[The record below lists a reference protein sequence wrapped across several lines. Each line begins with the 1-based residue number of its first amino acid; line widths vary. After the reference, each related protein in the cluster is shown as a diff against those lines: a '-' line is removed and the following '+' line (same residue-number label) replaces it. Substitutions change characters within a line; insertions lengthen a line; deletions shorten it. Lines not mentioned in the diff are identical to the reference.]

1 MGASV
6 EETKQLMDGE
16 ELPALCERLRPRL
29 RRILWRHQIP
39 AEDAED
45 LVQTMLLLAVA
56 RWHEIQCPE
65 VWLLGTLQNRCIL
78 YWRDRRLHEAR
89 YVELGEEWRPQF
101 AIEPSQD
108 RRDRLA
114 DLDRA
119 CRTLPAGQRKLLVLR
134 YHLGLSPGET
144 ARALGLA
151 PGSVRKTAHR
161 ACELLRRQAGR
172 PGVERAEERI
182 ESGPVR
188 VVSWTAAMVPY
199 LYRFPRN
206 TRRVQDGHLRAA
218 VAWLGCGT
226 IAEVTVERLQDYRAA
241 VLADGRL
248 WTTQAQA
255 LSALQRFLVWAGRR
269 RLHGLTPALIREAVG
284 LPRGLT
290 TKPPGAEP
298 PAAPMAGEE
307 RPATPAI
314 TPEVLWLMTVGAVAL
329 SVLSHASRGP
339 GVPPAAAVPR
349 AQAQDR
355 GVPEAQAT
363 PEGARSAWT
372 AAVDRY
378 LSLAG
383 YTATTRHA
391 YRGQLL
397 RAGGELRRVPVGEL
411 RAEDLAAFRAR
422 MLTASRGSADQVL
435 RALRAFLL
443 WAAEERLHPLTPEVI
458 RDRLRP
464 PGAAVPTRR

>member
-6 EETKQLMDGE
+6 EETKQLVGRE
-16 ELPALCERLRPRL
+16 ELPALCERLRPCL
-29 RRILWRHQIP
+29 RRILRRHQIP

-45 LVQTMLLLAVA
+45 LVQTALLLAVA
-56 RWHEIQCPE
+56 RWHEIRCPE

-78 YWRDRRLHEAR
+78 YWRERRLNEAR
-89 YVELGEEWRPQF
+89 YVELGEWRPQF
-101 AIEPSQD
+101 AIEPIQD
-108 RRDRLA
+108 HRDRLA

-119 CRTLPAGQRKLLVLR
+119 CRTLPAGQRKLLALR
-134 YHLGLSPGET
+134 YHLGFSPGET

-151 PGSVRKTAHR
+151 PGSVRKTANR
-161 ACELLRRQAGR
+161 ACELLRRQVR
-172 PGVERAEERI
+172 RRGVERAEERI

-188 VVSWTAAMVPY
+188 VVSWTAAVVPY

-206 TRRVQDGHLRAA
+206 TRRLQDGHLRAA
-218 VAWLGCGT
+218 VARLGCGT
-226 IAEVTVERLQDYRAA
+226 IAEVTVERLQDYRAV

-255 LSALQRFLVWAGRR
+255 LSALRRFLVWAGRR
-269 RLHGLTPALIREAVG
+269 RLHGLTPELIREALG
-284 LPRGLT
+284 LPRGFT
-290 TKPPGAEP
+290 SKPPGAEP
-298 PAAPMAGEE
+298 LVAPMAGEE
-307 RPATPAI
+307 RPATPAL
-314 TPEVLWLMTVGAVAL
+314 TPEVLWLMTVGAVVL

-339 GVPPAAAVPR
+339 GAARPAAVPR
-349 AQAQDR
+349 GGR
-355 GVPEAQAT
+355 GVPVAQAT
-363 PEGARSAWT
+363 PEGAHSAWT

-378 LSLAG
+378 LSLAD

-397 RAGGELRRVPVGEL
+397 RASEELGRVSVSEL
-411 RAEDLAAFRAR
+411 RAEDLAAFRER
-422 MLTASRGSADQVL
+422 MLMASRGSADQVL

-443 WAAEERLHPLTPEVI
+443 WAAEERLHRLTPEVI